1 MFQRNSFR
9 TAPRVRSLAVG
20 GALAALAV
28 VGGGTVVAV
37 TAPGAVTAGDV
48 QLIQNAA
55 AMEEMAVGTPVSL
68 DLEPIVAEAAGGT
81 VPAGTTVQVT
91 GLPDGLVQD
100 GWVISGAPTRAG
112 TYDVLVTVSNG
123 GLSQSEQVQVKVTD
137 GAGEATTAEDESGE
151 GTSTPSTTSAPAPQ
165 AAGAQA
171 AADGATEEEAD
182 GATEISPEAA
192 TEGATETSPEAA
204 TDGMTE
210 GATDGTTDGSTEGT
224 TESSPESTTT
234 TPATPDLCAALG
246 GGEVDSA
253 SLAEGLAPIL
263 GGEGASVP
271 TGFVTVL
278 VDMLARMLP
287 SVLGD
292 TGSLG
297 TLACSLQPILTGGSG
312 TAPAVDDPTTTV
324 ETVPAGTQEQA
335 GTDAGGAGALMGLLG
350 AGAGS
355 LGG

>member
-1 MFQRNSFR
+1 M
-9 TAPRVRSLAVG
+9 
-20 GALAALAV
+20 
-28 VGGGTVVAV
+28 
-37 TAPGAVTAGDV
+37 
-48 QLIQNAA
+48 
-55 AMEEMAVGTPVSL
+55 
-68 DLEPIVAEAAGGT
+68 
-81 VPAGTTVQVT
+81 
-91 GLPDGLVQD
+91 
-100 GWVISGAPTRAG
+100 
-112 TYDVLVTVSNG
+112 
-123 GLSQSEQVQVKVTD
+123 TD

-171 AADGATEEEAD
+171 AADGATGEEAD

-192 TEGATETSPEAA
+192 ADGATEGATETSPEAA
-204 TDGMTE
+204 ADGATE
-210 GATDGTTDGSTEGT
+210 GATESSPEGT
-224 TESSPESTTT
+224 TESSPEGTTT
-234 TPATPDLCAALG
+234 APAAPDLCAALG

-324 ETVPAGTQEQA
+324 ETVPAGTQERA